1 MGVTPWRFKS
11 SPRHQTTNHS
21 SLSPSRRGIEPR
33 VLRIADVEARLR
45 VSKRTIYYWIANGR
59 FPRSDVELGSQLR
72 AWRTETVAAWLES
85 RTVDPA

>member
-1 MGVTPWRFKS
+1 M
-11 SPRHQTTNHS
+11 TTNH
-21 SLSPSRRGIEPR
+21 SLSPSRRGVEPR
-33 VLRIADVEARLR
+33 VLRIADLEEMLR
-45 VSKRTIYYWIANGR
+45 VSKRTIYYWIAKGR

>member
-1 MGVTPWRFKS
+1 M
-11 SPRHQTTNHS
+11 TTNDS

-33 VLRIADVEARLR
+33 VLRIADLEEMLR

-59 FPRSDVELGSQLR
+59 FPPSDVKLGSQLV

>member
-1 MGVTPWRFKS
+1 VD
-11 SPRHQTTNHS
+11 
-21 SLSPSRRGIEPR
+21 LDE
-33 VLRIADVEARLR
+33 LLR
-45 VSKRTIYYWIANGR
+45 VSQRRFYYWIAKGI

>member
-1 MGVTPWRFKS
+1 M
-11 SPRHQTTNHS
+11 TTNHS
-21 SLSPSRRGIEPR
+21 SPSPSRRGVQPR
-33 VLRIADVEARLR
+33 VLRIADLEEMLR

-72 AWRTETVAAWLES
+72 AWRTETMAAWLES